1 MRKESIIINKGYMK
15 NYQTHS
21 VFDSLINGGSNSL
34 IIYIYIKVMV
44 YIDVFYNLSAKNA
57 TS

>member
-57 TS
+57 T